1 MSRKKKFQG
10 KRRSGLHGLVMVGAL
25 LFASFATDAHA
36 ERTFEKYR
44 TAVLRSLDKP
54 NARVQ
59 KFDAEINKPFMLGN
73 LRVVVRDCRK
83 TVPEDEPETA
93 VFMEITDT
101 RVKDETKAKVFSG
114 WMFSSS
120 PALSALENPIYDV
133 WALDCKNPV
142 APPPSSAAPAVKEG
156 EAAPA
161 AVPAKDS
168 KDSKAKPS
176 KR

>member
-1 MSRKKKFQG
+1 MHKNTNKSYFQ
-10 KRRSGLHGLVMVGAL
+10 RARTFAMGAL
-25 LFASFATDAHA
+25 CFVLLVSFAFQAHA

-59 KFDAEINKPFMLGN
+59 KFDADLNKAFMLGT
-73 LRVVVRDCRK
+73 LKVVVRDCRK
-83 TVPEDEPETA
+83 TSPEDEPEVA
-93 VFMEITDT
+93 VFMDITDT
-101 RVKDETKAKVFSG
+101 REKDEAKAKLFSG

-142 APPPSSAAPAVKEG
+142 APPPSSTAPSAKEG
-156 EAAPA
+156 EA
-161 AVPAKDS
+161 PAKEPA